1 MTRDE
6 LEHDP
11 AGASAPQSE
20 SAGAESVRSGAAG
33 EEAGTAAPGAH
44 PGAAAE
50 PPSGSG
56 RLLDLPSEALPREK
70 LLREGRASLSD
81 DELIA
86 ISLRT
91 GLQGCNVL
99 ELAARLRR
107 QAGSLAALGMME
119 AQDFMQ
125 LCKGIGPAKAA
136 TLAAVFELGSRAVR
150 EEVQRRPLTSPR
162 EVYELLAPDLRF
174 EAQENLELLMLDA
187 RGLLLRREHIAR
199 GTLTRVVVHP
209 RDIFGHAV
217 RHRAASIIIA
227 HNHPSGN
234 PSPSRQDRELTTAI
248 ESCARVMMIPLRDH
262 VIIGSPSSDGTPP
275 YFSFRDH
282 GLLS

>member
-1 MTRDE
+1 MHDE
-6 LEHDP
+6 LT
-11 AGASAPQSE
+11 
-20 SAGAESVRSGAAG
+20 
-33 EEAGTAAPGAH
+33 EEWTVE
-44 PGAAAE
+44 AAE
-50 PPSGSG
+50 DEVRRDGVPPLRSVPVAEGAGGAG
-56 RLLDLPSEALPREK
+56 RLLDLPSESLPREK

-86 ISLRT
+86 IFLRT

-99 ELAARLRR
+99 ELAAKLRQ
-107 QAGSLAALGMME
+107 QAGSLAALGTME

-125 LCKGIGPAKAA
+125 VCKGIGPAKAA

-150 EEVQRRPLTSPR
+150 EEVQRRPMTSPR

-234 PSPSRQDRELTTAI
+234 PSPSRQDRELTAAI
-248 ESCARVMMIPLRDH
+248 DECARVMMIPLRDH
-262 VIIGSPSSDGTPP
+262 VIIGSPSSDGSAP

-282 GLLS
+282 GLLR